1 MKKILT
7 LAALIASISTANA
20 AVTYVFDRQTGDVL
34 DAIYTEG
41 YDEDTVFLDFS
52 DGRILQAKQCTSTI
66 NSPQLTCELYSSVR
80 NPLHG
85 KGRVTVKN
93 GQNFDVTHLKDSLYV
108 YIYDKAK

>member
-20 AVTYVFDRQTGDVL
+20 AVTYVFDAL
-34 DAIYTEG
+34 YTEG